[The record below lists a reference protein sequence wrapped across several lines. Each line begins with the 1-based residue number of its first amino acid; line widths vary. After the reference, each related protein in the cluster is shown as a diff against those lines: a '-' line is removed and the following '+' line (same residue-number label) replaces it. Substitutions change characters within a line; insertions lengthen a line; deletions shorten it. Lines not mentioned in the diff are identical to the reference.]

1 MGTRET
7 DSVDMYIT
15 IEFMVSIIL
24 LGLIY
29 SI

>member
-7 DSVDMYIT
+7 DNVDMYIT
-15 IEFMVSIIL
+15 LKFMVSIIL
-24 LGLIY
+24 FGLIY